1 MCEILPLPLL
11 LRVYAMPC
19 HAMLVSFFLISLIY
33 FLPPVQFIL
42 DVVCVCVCVW
52 RVRLTEREKGK
63 KRVPCLKKCVPFRV
77 LVSFSLSFFLFVLV
91 AKEKEQNTMQ
101 RAM

>member
-19 HAMLVSFFLISLIY
+19 HASIVLLDLFDLLSSTG
-33 FLPPVQFIL
+33 PVHL
-42 DVVCVCVCVW
+42 GCGVCMCVCVEGEVN
-52 RVRLTEREKGK
+52 REREKGK
-63 KRVPCLKKCVPFRV
+63 KRVPCLKNCVPFRV
-77 LVSFSLSFFLFVLV
+77 LVSFSLSFFLFFLV
-91 AKEKEQNTMQ
+91 AKEREQNTMQ